1 MILLRDLVCKY
12 VVITEYHIWKIIA
25 IKNYEIIDVIICI
38 SIFKLIYYGIEINFT
53 ALDEILCF
61 INNLIDHIFIFLIGK
76 PFSIYQNVD
85 ILLQRSMVLSD
96 IFLYLFF
103 VGSDIMLRFC
113 SLRFISLPLT
123 NLWTNLI
130 LRILV

>member
-1 MILLRDLVCKY
+1 MKM
-12 VVITEYHIWKIIA
+12 
-25 IKNYEIIDVIICI
+25 
-38 SIFKLIYYGIEINFT
+38 NFT
-53 ALDEILCF
+53 VLDAILCF
-61 INNLIDHIFIFLIGK
+61 INNRIDHIFIFLIGK